1 MWLGKGNYKDFLFAR
16 KRLGAVAP
24 LPWVAEMAEF
34 SRNLFFG
41 SYLLRLFWNYL
52 GIGLSI
58 ALLALAESP
67 AANQEWHIAIKFLKR
82 FGKSL
87 PNFHLTISGRFR
99 TSERSDAQPPSAGY
113 STIPLPPLP

>member
-67 AANQEWHIAIKFLKR
+67 AANQERHISI
-82 FGKSL
+82 
-87 PNFHLTISGRFR
+87 
-99 TSERSDAQPPSAGY
+99 
-113 STIPLPPLP
+113 